1 MHRRSG
7 TTPRKR
13 LIDLPVVWWVP
24 SDKSYDRPMDRV
36 GERDLER
43 MDLARLEGDDIHE
56 LVTMASECTFLFTDA
71 DGWPAGVT
79 MSYLYLD
86 GIFWLTAVTARQ
98 HVRAVE
104 RDTRVGMVISN
115 SGTALAGRRMVRMR
129 GLATLHRDRTTLDAI
144 LPLISAKLSPSN
156 AERFQQLLDSPN
168 RVLIRV
174 EPVAF
179 PKTHDSRKVGGDG
192 RGGPHRPSGRVTS
205 QERTTTRGFDV

>member
-1 MHRRSG
+1 
-7 TTPRKR
+7 
-13 LIDLPVVWWVP
+13 
-24 SDKSYDRPMDRV
+24 MDRV

-43 MDLARLEGDDIHE
+43 MDLAPLEDDDIHE

-86 GIFWLTAVTARQ
+86 GLFWLTAVTSRQ

-104 RDTRVGMVISN
+104 RDARVGMVISN
-115 SGTALAGRRMVRMR
+115 SGMALSGRRMVRMKGR
-129 GLATLHRDRTTLDAI
+129 ATLHRDRATLDAM
-144 LPLISAKLSPSN
+144 LPLISVKLSPDT
-156 AERFQQLLDSPN
+156 AERFRQLLDSPN

-179 PKTHDSRKVGGDG
+179 PQTHDSRKVGGDG
-192 RGGPHRPSGRVTS
+192 RGGPRRPGGTATTRAS
-205 QERTTTRGFDV
+205 TTRGSSI